1 MSEKEKSRDV
11 IPKEITQLLERRAT
25 LGGWLARLDE
35 LSGTVRTEVYERVR
49 SDYEERLR
57 KQESDLT
64 AHRSEMESALQERRS
79 SVSALE
85 SDRDKRAAE
94 LEEAQLRF
102 AVGEFAEAE
111 FQKRKAAHDEKL
123 AALDAELAADRS
135 ALEQLEDVVGVL
147 TNLRA
152 GASTSAPPTGTAWG
166 TRPAVAED
174 AWPSEKKA
182 EPAEDA
188 WPSEKRAEPA
198 EDAWPS
204 ERRAESSAPAASSSA
219 AAAATVE
226 EVGTEA
232 AAVEEAEAATEV
244 EVEPPAT
251 EQETREEPEA
261 SGRELGATEERED
274 AASPADEADY
284 LDDLE
289 FLESLSLDEIDN
301 LDAVSAMLN
310 EESDG
315 EGRKEGSGSDA

>member
-25 LGGWLARLDE
+25 LGGWLARLEE

-49 SDYEERLR
+49 SDYEARLR

-64 AHRSEMESALQERRS
+64 AHRSEMESALKERRS

-147 TNLRA
+147 ANLRA
-152 GASTSAPPTGTAWG
+152 GVSTAAPRTGTAWS
-166 TRPAVAED
+166 TRPAAAED

-182 EPAEDA
+182 VPTGDT
-188 WPSEKRAEPA
+188 WPSEKKTESRAP
-198 EDAWPS
+198 P
-204 ERRAESSAPAASSSA
+204 ASSSA

-226 EVGTEA
+226 EAGTEA
-232 AAVEEAEAATEV
+232 AT

-251 EQETREEPEA
+251 EQETRAEELEA
-261 SGRELGATEERED
+261 SGRESGATEERED
-274 AASPADEADY
+274 AASPADEEDY

-310 EESDG
+310 EESEG